1 MLPILFSELFLL
13 VSQEG
18 GYVTLFSSHY
28 SNQNKSALFKKKEL
42 TTTPNT
48 SYQTILPLFL
58 DMKMMFAKR
67 CREVKGKMR
76 QRRQCKLC
84 LIIQKEMQLLL
95 HFFLSPAPFKGASDV
110 L

>member
-13 VSQEG
+13 LSQKG

-28 SNQNKSALFKKKEL
+28 SNQNKLALFKAKKWQL
-42 TTTPNT
+42 PQNT

-58 DMKMMFAKR
+58 EMKMMFAKR
-67 CREVKGKMR
+67 CREMKGKMK
-76 QRRQCKLC
+76 QRIQCKLC
-84 LIIQKEMQLLL
+84 LIIQKEMQLILL
-95 HFFLSPAPFKGASDV
+95 FFSPPAPFKWASDV